1 MHGQLQPPPKSLLE
15 PILEPLLELRDH
27 YAGLV
32 AEYETLYKQAQAQ
45 LIHVEGL
52 LSNWSGDSSINSR
65 TTMGQTAASALISP
79 SNGINN
85 WLETESIQPQEKD
98 SDSLDLSDY
107 SSPEVV
113 SSSFAQASPTKY
125 PNSSHW
131 SEIPLLTQHRTLSRI
146 QAIERV
152 LEENEGTVCHIDF
165 IVRSLYG
172 DLESTL
178 FKVVK
183 GRVHSSLTH
192 GKEKGYW
199 SAVPDEPGCY
209 TYDLSKV
216 AHKKGKTKSQLSK
229 KTTKKP
235 LLIPK
240 TRSIPLAPKYEGKFL
255 IDAMSSLLQD
265 RPKKA
270 FSVAE
275 IMDGIYGELT
285 DEQIRHIKS
294 AVLNELSRGHR
305 IGRFSRV
312 PGKIGFYTW
321 NLKMYQD
328 ANSGYSH

>member
-1 MHGQLQPPPKSLLE
+1 MKPQLQPPPKSLLE

-27 YAGLV
+27 YAALV

-52 LSNWSGDSSINSR
+52 LSNWSGDSSNNNLVN
-65 TTMGQTAASALISP
+65 MGQTAPSALIPP
-79 SNGINN
+79 SNGIAN
-85 WLETESIQPQEKD
+85 LLQSESIPSQVQD
-98 SDSLDLSDY
+98 SDSLESHDSPE
-107 SSPEVV
+107 PEVV
-113 SSSFAQASPTKY
+113 SSPIPQGYPTNY

-131 SEIPLLTQHRTLSRI
+131 SEIPLLTQHRALSRI
-146 QAIERV
+146 QAIEKI
-152 LEENEGTVCHIDF
+152 LAENEGTVCHIDF

-216 AHKKGKTKSQLSK
+216 AHKKGKAKSQLGK

-285 DEQIRHIKS
+285 EEQIRHIKS

-328 ANSGYSH
+328 ANSG

>member
-15 PILEPLLELRDH
+15 PLLQPLLELRDH
-27 YAGLV
+27 YAHQV
-32 AEYETLYKQAQAQ
+32 EEYEALYKEARSQ

-52 LSNWSGDSSINSR
+52 LSSWSGERPTDSHTPTVQPDVS
-65 TTMGQTAASALISP
+65 AAISP
-79 SNGINN
+79 SSNGVISLPELVPIQAPSQNSN
-85 WLETESIQPQEKD
+85 TLEELGTSTPTE
-98 SDSLDLSDY
+98 DY
-107 SSPEVV
+107 SPEIPETPILSYP
-113 SSSFAQASPTKY
+113 SSG
-125 PNSSHW
+125 HW
-131 SEIPLLTQHRTLSRI
+131 SEIPLLPQHRNLSRI
-146 QAIERV
+146 QAIEKV
-152 LEENEGTVCHIDF
+152 LEENAGTVCHIDL

-209 TYDLSKV
+209 TYDLSQV
-216 AHKKGKTKSQLSK
+216 AHKKGKAKSQAANK
-229 KTTKKP
+229 ITKKP
-235 LLIPK
+235 LQVPK
-240 TRSIPLAPKYEGKFL
+240 TRSIPLIPKYEGQFL
-255 IDAMSSLLQD
+255 IDAISSLLQD
-265 RPKKA
+265 RQKEA
-270 FSVAE
+270 FSVQK

-285 DEQIRHIKS
+285 EEQIRHIKS

-321 NLKMYQD
+321 NLKIYQD
-328 ANSGYSH
+328 AN

>member
-15 PILEPLLELRDH
+15 PLLQPLLELREY
-27 YAGLV
+27 YARQV
-32 AEYETLYKQAQAQ
+32 EEYEALYKEAQSQ

-52 LSNWSGDSSINSR
+52 LSSWSGERPTDSHTPTVQPNLSV
-65 TTMGQTAASALISP
+65 TISP
-79 SNGINN
+79 SHNGVIS
-85 WLETESIQPQEKD
+85 LPELESIQALSKGSNSLEELGALTPTEVKD
-98 SDSLDLSDY
+98 SSLELL
-107 SSPEVV
+107 E
-113 SSSFAQASPTKY
+113 T
-125 PNSSHW
+125 
-131 SEIPLLTQHRTLSRI
+131 SEIPLLSQHRNLSRI
-146 QAIERV
+146 QAIEKV
-152 LEENEGTVCHIDF
+152 LEENAGTVCHIDF

-209 TYDLSKV
+209 TYDLSQV
-216 AHKKGKTKSQLSK
+216 AHKKGKGKSQAGK
-229 KTTKKP
+229 KITKKP
-235 LLIPK
+235 LQVPK
-240 TRSIPLAPKYEGKFL
+240 TRSIPLIPKYEGKFL

-265 RPKKA
+265 SPKKA
-270 FSVAE
+270 FSVQE
-275 IMDGIYGELT
+275 IMGGIYGELT
-285 DEQIRHIKS
+285 EEQSRHIKS

-321 NLKMYQD
+321 NLKIYQD
-328 ANSGYSH
+328 AN